1 MKSFITSKDDILH
14 SKPDKKLNKTK
25 KKEKLKPVETSL
37 VFGFSTYRLLLN
49 TGGVSS
55 RSF

>member
-14 SKPDKKLNKTK
+14 SKTDKKQKKTK